1 MLLHFLEQRWE
12 TIGCKTCKLQ
22 YVLPPSIILESRL
35 KKREEGPKTEEFVCC
50 TGSHTLHYM
59 LSQHLH
65 CRAETN
71 ESNSLTP
78 AFSPA
83 SLSGL
88 SWCCMVAVQP
98 RKLPLG
104 NQTTDEALIRN
115 SDMQHVIWGVRPD
128 DRVDKLSLLSG
139 QNLQSGNRIV
149 SAAAMIASPSLKL
162 ICNYKSMRC
171 SPAYSDN
178 STVQRLKVMGKAVTW
193 WIWLTGSPAFA
204 LQECRR

>member
-1 MLLHFLEQRWE
+1 
-12 TIGCKTCKLQ
+12 
-22 YVLPPSIILESRL
+22 
-35 KKREEGPKTEEFVCC
+35 
-50 TGSHTLHYM
+50 M

-178 STVQRLKVMGKAVTW
+178 STVQRFWKSWEKQSHDGYVSLG
-193 WIWLTGSPAFA
+193 
-204 LQECRR
+204 LQLLHFMSVDDKKISINSCIPGTTSM

>member
-1 MLLHFLEQRWE
+1 MRN
-12 TIGCKTCKLQ
+12 TIGCKTYKLQ

-50 TGSHTLHYM
+50 TGSHTTLYAV
-59 LSQHLH
+59 S
-65 CRAETN
+65 A
-71 ESNSLTP
+71 P
-78 AFSPA
+78 ALQSGNQWIKFAHTCFSPA